1 MISGLSHRLHRITS
15 GVGLLVVLAACG
27 DDLPIID
34 PPPSQPPPV
43 RPIAGLTLEVV
54 TTGVAFPVD
63 IASPPGDP
71 SRLFIVDKG
80 GQVRVVRNGTLLAT
94 PFLDISNQV
103 STGGERGLLGI
114 AFAPDY
120 ATSRR
125 FVVHFTNTAGHTR
138 VVSLRTSADPDWADP
153 GSQQT
158 ILSVNQPFSNH
169 NGGQVAFGPDGMLYI
184 ALGDG
189 GSGGDPQN
197 NAQNLGSLLGKL
209 LRLELL
215 PDGSARIPT
224 DNPFVAQ
231 AGARGEIWSYGLR
244 NPWRFSF
251 DPLNGDLYI
260 ADVGQSALE
269 EVNVATAASGGGRG
283 LNFGWRI
290 MEGTNCFNPSAGCDQ
305 TGLTLPFFTY
315 GRGGGCSITGGYVYR
330 GSAIPELRGHY
341 FYGDFCNR
349 SILTLTHPGATPLV
363 PISWGAGLTNGGLT
377 TFGVDGA
384 GELYVGSD
392 GGRVYRIVARR

>member
-125 FVVHFTNTAGHTR
+125 
-138 VVSLRTSADPDWADP
+138 
-153 GSQQT
+153 
-158 ILSVNQPFSNH
+158 
-169 NGGQVAFGPDGMLYI
+169 
-184 ALGDG
+184 
-189 GSGGDPQN
+189 
-197 NAQNLGSLLGKL
+197 
-209 LRLELL
+209 
-215 PDGSARIPT
+215 
-224 DNPFVAQ
+224 
-231 AGARGEIWSYGLR
+231 
-244 NPWRFSF
+244 
-251 DPLNGDLYI
+251 
-260 ADVGQSALE
+260 
-269 EVNVATAASGGGRG
+269 
-283 LNFGWRI
+283 
-290 MEGTNCFNPSAGCDQ
+290 
-305 TGLTLPFFTY
+305 
-315 GRGGGCSITGGYVYR
+315 
-330 GSAIPELRGHY
+330 
-341 FYGDFCNR
+341 
-349 SILTLTHPGATPLV
+349 
-363 PISWGAGLTNGGLT
+363 
-377 TFGVDGA
+377 
-384 GELYVGSD
+384 
-392 GGRVYRIVARR
+392 